1 MQCTQ
6 EVVRRM
12 GLGDKLRQATN
23 SIRKLRLSRGPD
35 SYFQYKLGREHKR
48 KEADHAREGER
59 AEAERQRE
67 TAERER
73 EYDERYARERERD
86 S

>member
-1 MQCTQ
+1 
-6 EVVRRM
+6 M
-12 GLGDKLRQATN
+12 GLGDKLRQA
-23 SIRKLRLSRGPD
+23 SKSLRKLRLSRGPD

-48 KEADHAREGER
+48 KEAEHAREGER
-59 AEAERQRE
+59 EELERRRE

-73 EYDERYARERERD
+73 GYDERYTRERQSD